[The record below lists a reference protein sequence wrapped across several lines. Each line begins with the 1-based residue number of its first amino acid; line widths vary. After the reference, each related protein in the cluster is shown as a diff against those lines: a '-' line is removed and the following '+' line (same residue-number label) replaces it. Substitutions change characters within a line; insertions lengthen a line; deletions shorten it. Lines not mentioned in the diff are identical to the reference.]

1 MRYRV
6 TAALIGLQVPPPGR
20 NVMTPSRFALAI
32 VPLLASSIG
41 AQMPASFEVASIKRN
56 LSTDAGGGSL
66 ILPEGKFTASNVP
79 LVLLL
84 DVAYGIP
91 PERVVGGPSWTR
103 TDRYNVDARVGG
115 KLDPDDLP
123 RFMQNLLR
131 DRFKLKARVEKRD
144 TDVYALVVA
153 RSSGGL
159 GPAVRPATFDCTNM
173 ETAKKGLAT
182 VSADGIPGC
191 GERRSAGRFLTG
203 GITLDSLVDVLTRAS
218 GRPVI
223 NRTNIDGRF
232 DLRLEWAAEPRSPD
246 RVSIFTALQEQLGL
260 RLESQ
265 RMPMDTLVIDD
276 VQRPTEN

>member
-1 MRYRV
+1 MIR
-6 TAALIGLQVPPPGR
+6 A
-20 NVMTPSRFALAI
+20 RFAFLI
-32 VPLLASSIG
+32 VPLLASSPG
-41 AQMPASFEVASIKRN
+41 AQAPASFEVVSIKRS

-66 ILPEGKFTASNVP
+66 ILPDGRFTASNVP

-91 PERVVGGPSWTR
+91 PERVVGGPSWAR
-103 TDRYNVDARVGG
+103 TDRYNVEARVEG
-115 KLDPDDLP
+115 KVDPDDLP
-123 RFMQNLLR
+123 GCVQNLLR

-144 TDVYALVVA
+144 TEVYALLLA
-153 RSSGGL
+153 KSGGVL

-173 ETAKKGLAT
+173 ESAKKGLAT
-182 VSADGIPGC
+182 VSPDGIPGC
-191 GERRSAGRFLTG
+191 GARRSDGRFLAG
-203 GITLDSLVDVLTRAS
+203 GITLDSLLDVLTTAS

-232 DLRLEWAAEPRSPD
+232 DLRLEWAAEPNSPD

-265 RMPMDTLVIDD
+265 RVPMDTLVIDD